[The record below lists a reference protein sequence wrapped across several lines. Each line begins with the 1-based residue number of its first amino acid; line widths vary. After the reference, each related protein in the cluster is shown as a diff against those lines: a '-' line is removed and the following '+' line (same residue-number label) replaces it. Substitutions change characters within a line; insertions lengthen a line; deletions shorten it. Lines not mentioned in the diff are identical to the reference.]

1 MQAAE
6 SPGWRY
12 LMKRII
18 VALLL
23 LALATTAW
31 AQDTT
36 IGKYEDGF
44 QNFVDEFSKSLP
56 MNSTVGLNWSD
67 AYIGQ
72 LLRVPPNVG
81 FGVTAGVTTIPYRAF
96 EGLFDDLGIDVPS
109 EISDLEGLGAPFPAY
124 AIDARVGGVVL
135 PFDVGLKFGT
145 IPGGV
150 DFGDTNVEYT
160 LFGADVRYAIIEQGI
175 GLRPDVSVGVG
186 YNRLNGAVS
195 IPSGI
200 GQIQIADVP
209 DPSGTGTTQL
219 ALDEPNLEF
228 DWGANIFDFR
238 AQASKKILFVE
249 PTIGIGAAIGVSDSS
264 AGLTSTVYTDNNGN
278 GSLDSG
284 EELPPAQIQNIK
296 EAAAAAEVALPDEF
310 DQTGL
315 GVSSN
320 VNTFAFR
327 IFGGTSFNILL
338 LRLDLGLMYNITSG
352 SVGGSLGAR
361 IQL

>member
-1 MQAAE
+1 
-6 SPGWRY
+6 
-12 LMKRII
+12 MKRII
-18 VALLL
+18 VTLLF
-23 LALATTAW
+23 LALVTTAW
-31 AQDTT
+31 AQDVTN
-36 IGKYEDGF
+36 IEDYEEGF

-109 EISDLEGLGAPFPAY
+109 EISDLEAVGAPFPAY

-175 GLRPDVSVGVG
+175 GLRPDVSIGVG

-209 DPSGTGTTQL
+209 DPNNPGNTTEL
-219 ALDEPNLEF
+219 ALDEPDLEF

-249 PTIGIGAAIGVSDSS
+249 PTIGIGAAVGVADSAAQMSSDLLINDGGTFRAVTDQEIADIKQA
-264 AGLTSTVYTDNNGN
+264 AG
-278 GSLDSG
+278 
-284 EELPPAQIQNIK
+284 
-296 EAAAAAEVALPDEF
+296 AAGITLPDEF
-310 DQTGL
+310 DKESL

>member
-1 MQAAE
+1 
-6 SPGWRY
+6 
-12 LMKRII
+12 MKRL
-18 VALLL
+18 VVTLLL
-23 LALATTAW
+23 IVLATTAW

-36 IGKYEDGF
+36 SIGEYEEGF
-44 QNFVDEFSKSLP
+44 QNFVDEFSNSLP
-56 MNSTVGLNWSD
+56 MNSTIGLNWSD

-81 FGVTAGVTTIPYRAF
+81 FGVTAGVTTVPYRAF
-96 EGLFDDLGIDVPS
+96 EGLFDDLGIDVPG
-109 EISDLEGLGAPFPAY
+109 EISDFDAVGVPFPAY

-145 IPGGV
+145 LPGGV

-175 GLRPDVSVGVG
+175 ALRPDVSIGVG

-195 IPSGI
+195 VPTGI

-209 DPSGTGTTQL
+209 DPNNLGSTTQL

-228 DWGANIFDFR
+228 DWGANVFDFR

-249 PTIGIGAAIGVSDSS
+249 PTIGIGAAIGVADSAAQLSSDLLLDEDGS
-264 AGLTSTVYTDNNGN
+264 GN
-278 GSLDSG
+278 F
-284 EELPPAQIQNIK
+284 EEISDAQLEQIK
-296 EAAAAAEVALPDEF
+296 QAAAAAGITLPDEF
-310 DQTGL
+310 DKESL

>member
-1 MQAAE
+1 
-6 SPGWRY
+6 
-12 LMKRII
+12 MKRII
-18 VALLL
+18 VTLLL
-23 LALATTAW
+23 LAFATTAW
-31 AQDTT
+31 AQDVTN
-36 IGKYEDGF
+36 IGDYEKGF

-175 GLRPDVSVGVG
+175 GLRPDVSIGVG

-209 DPSGTGTTQL
+209 DPSGSGTTQL

-249 PTIGIGAAIGVSDSS
+249 PTIGIGAAVGVADSAAKMSSDLLINDGGTFRAVTDQEIADIKQA
-264 AGLTSTVYTDNNGN
+264 AG
-278 GSLDSG
+278 
-284 EELPPAQIQNIK
+284 
-296 EAAAAAEVALPDEF
+296 AAGVTLPDEF
-310 DQTGL
+310 DKESL

>member
-1 MQAAE
+1 
-6 SPGWRY
+6 
-12 LMKRII
+12 MKRTVVI
-18 VALLL
+18 LLL

-36 IGKYEDGF
+36 TIGEYEDGF

-56 MNSTVGLNWSD
+56 MNSTIGLNWSD

-96 EGLFDDLGIDVPS
+96 DGLFDDLGIDVPS
-109 EISDLEGLGAPFPAY
+109 EISDFDAVGVPFPAY

-145 IPGGV
+145 LPGGV
-150 DFGDTNVEYT
+150 DFGDANVEYT
-160 LFGADVRYAIIEQGI
+160 LFGADIRYAIIEQGMA
-175 GLRPDVSVGVG
+175 LRPDVSIGIG

-195 IPSGI
+195 VPSGI

-209 DPSGTGTTQL
+209 DPNNPGSTTQL
-219 ALDEPNLEF
+219 ALDEPDLEF

-249 PTIGIGAAIGVSDSS
+249 PTIGIGAAVGVADSAAQLSSDLLINDGGSFRAVTDQEIADIKQAAS
-264 AGLTSTVYTDNNGN
+264 A
-278 GSLDSG
+278 SG
-284 EELPPAQIQNIK
+284 
-296 EAAAAAEVALPDEF
+296 VTLPDEF
-310 DQTGL
+310 DKESL

-327 IFGGTSFNILL
+327 IFGGTSFNILV